1 MIAAIEMPDKLCL
14 VRWVGRVGL
23 RVKILAAC
31 GAEADASQGV
41 VQVPSYVMD
50 GRPVASVSDFGG
62 TGRRML
68 KLCEKCKTAMS

>member
-31 GAEADASQGV
+31 GAEAD
-41 VQVPSYVMD
+41 
-50 GRPVASVSDFGG
+50 VA
-62 TGRRML
+62 TCR
-68 KLCEKCKTAMS
+68 